1 MNNTLLK
8 ELTDIDFK
16 KILELIDKKEIPDNF
31 DNLKDNVYRF
41 NLDEITQNYIF
52 REQCINK
59 IGYVLLSH
67 NLINVLAAYLKNKKC
82 LEVMAGCGSISK
94 CLKDKGID
102 IIATD
107 NYSWNNHYWFNKNNN
122 WCDIENIDCVK
133 AIQKYGQSIDYII
146 MSWPPYDS
154 PEANNVL
161 LEVQRINKEFNKN
174 IKIIYIGEGKGG
186 CTANDDFFEN
196 IMHVNNLKHINKHFY
211 NHFGIH
217 DFIIELY

>member
-1 MNNTLLK
+1 MNNALLK

-16 KILELIDKKEIPDNF
+16 KILELIDKKEIPNNF

-41 NLDEITQNYIF
+41 NLEKITQNYIF

-67 NLINVLAAYLKNKKC
+67 NLINALAVYLKNKKC

-107 NYSWNNHYWFNKNNN
+107 NYSWNNHCWFNKNNN

-174 IKIIYIGEGKGG
+174 IKYLEKYFKDLMREI
-186 CTANDDFFEN
+186 
-196 IMHVNNLKHINKHFY
+196 
-211 NHFGIH
+211 
-217 DFIIELY
+217 

>member
-67 NLINVLAAYLKNKKC
+67 NLINALAAYLKNKKC

-107 NYSWNNHYWFNKNNN
+107 NYSWNNHCWFNKNNN

-146 MSWPPYDS
+146 IST
-154 PEANNVL
+154 VL
-161 LEVQRINKEFNKN
+161 ISNFLN
-174 IKIIYIGEGKGG
+174 
-186 CTANDDFFEN
+186 
-196 IMHVNNLKHINKHFY
+196 
-211 NHFGIH
+211 
-217 DFIIELY
+217 